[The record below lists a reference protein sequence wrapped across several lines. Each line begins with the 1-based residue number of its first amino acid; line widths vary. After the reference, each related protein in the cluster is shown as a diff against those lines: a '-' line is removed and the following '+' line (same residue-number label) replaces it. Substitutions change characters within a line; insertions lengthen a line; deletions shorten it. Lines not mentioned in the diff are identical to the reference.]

1 MKFMP
6 LIVFV
11 LLQVILVE
19 SRLNEHEMDYKM
31 GIRILVNT
39 SLIIFLSKRFAK
51 PGFERCPKP
60 YQWIFLPVVMVVVID
75 LLLYAHPWEVILL
88 NAGLFSLPGLL
99 LVGLYQWSERK
110 RAM

>member
-1 MKFMP
+1 MKWVPF
-6 LIVFV
+6 IVFV
-11 LLQVILVE
+11 IFQVILVE
-19 SRLNEHEMDYKM
+19 TRLNEHEMDYKM

-39 SLIIFLSKRFAK
+39 FLIVFLSKSIAK

-60 YQWIFLPVVMVVVID
+60 AQWILLPVVMMVIID
-75 LLLYAHPWEVILL
+75 LLFYTHEWEVILF

-99 LVGLYQWSERK
+99 LVGLYQWGEQK